1 VEAATLVATP
11 AYHPRGMPD
20 VASPPSCLLGMAQ
33 HQLAGSAG
41 PCIAAAANKQAA
53 GTQSG

>member
-1 VEAATLVATP
+1 MEAATLVATP